1 MATILFLSPRVSD
14 AATLTASSEVE
25 SLPANFA
32 QNPEPTKVWRTT
44 GCTAEY
50 LILDFGSGGAVVN
63 AASLVGHNLTSAAT
77 IRLRLADT
85 VPALTAAPAVDS
97 TALSAWPSSG
107 KHTDPDWAH
116 ELSLV
121 QATNTTAYRY
131 ARLDL
136 ADALNADGYLDV
148 GRVAVGRAWQ
158 PTYNLDLDPT
168 IAFVPI
174 DVQEPNSYGQT
185 FTDPRPWAQR
195 QFDLAF
201 SAANQDDVH
210 DYAMELSRLRG
221 QAGDVIV
228 CIDPAATTR
237 FHRWSMQALFT
248 GRAAFKAQPLWD
260 GANQTW
266 GFTASLI
273 EKL

>member
-1 MATILFLSPRVSD
+1 MANILFLSPRLSD
-14 AATLTASSEVE
+14 LATLTASSEVGA
-25 SLPANFA
+25 LPATFA

-44 GCTAEY
+44 ACAAES
-50 LILDFGSGGAVVN
+50 LILDFGVGGAILN
-63 AASLVGHNLTSAAT
+63 QAALVAHNLTSAAT

-85 VPALTAAPAVDS
+85 VPDLTASPAKDS
-97 TALSAWPSSG
+97 AAVSAWPSSG
-107 KHTDPDWAH
+107 KHTDPDWPH

-121 QATNTTAYRY
+121 GVTNSTAYRY
-131 ARLDL
+131 ARLDFI
-136 ADALNADGYLDV
+136 DAANAAGYLEF
-148 GRVAVGRAWQ
+148 GRIAVGRAWQ
-158 PTYNLDLDPT
+158 PVANVDLDPA
-168 IAFVPI
+168 IGFVPI
-174 DVQEPNSYGQT
+174 DVQEANSYGQT

-195 QFDLAF
+195 QFDLSF
-201 SAANQDDVH
+201 SSGDQDDVH

-221 QAGDVIV
+221 QAGDVVV
-228 CIDPAATTR
+228 CLDPAATTR

-260 GANQTW
+260 ATKQIW